1 MQKSSAE
8 NEGGK
13 DSTWKRNK
21 KNSTSGM
28 CGSVSRTLSQQMA
41 QQAASLKRLNGT
53 GRNINRKG
61 RMEKGIRSVRERLG
75 RGADEIAAEEV
86 ER

>member
-8 NEGGK
+8 NEGRK

-21 KNSTSGM
+21 STSGM
-28 CGSVSRTLSQQMA
+28 CGSVPRTLSQQMA

-61 RMEKGIRSVRERLG
+61 RMKKGVRSVRERLG
-75 RGADEIAAEEV
+75 RCADEIAAEEV